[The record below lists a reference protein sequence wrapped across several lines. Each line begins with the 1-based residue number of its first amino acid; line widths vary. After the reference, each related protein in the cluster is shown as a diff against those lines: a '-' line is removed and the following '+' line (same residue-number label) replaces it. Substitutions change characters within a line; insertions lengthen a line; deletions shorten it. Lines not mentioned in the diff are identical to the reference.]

1 MKIGL
6 RDFGGF
12 LSSRELGHRIAL
24 SILDSMRKDPE
35 NNVILDF
42 SGVQSVHRN
51 FCDELLTTVFTGI
64 GFEEFRK
71 RVVVQNQS
79 AVVRVVFDSILSEK
93 KGTPVKGIDEVLGS
107 PIQTVHSESG
117 GVKSVERGE
126 VVSPLL
132 SSETRSEGAEVVEKT
147 QSKPDKVEGDR
158 EIEGSTRKMPAI
170 KTGRSLREAGKG
182 VKRSPSKGGTSRRRA
197 ADSEVKKERSIKKG
211 SARARRTVAKKTV
224 TGKKRIGPS

>member
-12 LSSRELGHRIAL
+12 LISRELGHRIAF
-24 SILDSMRKDPE
+24 SILDSIRKDPE

-51 FCDELLTTVFTGI
+51 FCDELLTTVFMGI

-79 AVVRVVFDSILSEK
+79 AVVKVVFDSILSAK
-93 KGTPVKGIDEVLGS
+93 RDTPVKGIDEVLGS

-117 GVKSVERGE
+117 GVKSVERVE
-126 VVSPLL
+126 VASPLL
-132 SSETRSEGAEVVEKT
+132 PSETRSEVVGVDEKI
-147 QSKPDKVEGDR
+147 QSKPEEVEGDKDDKK
-158 EIEGSTRKMPAI
+158 IEVEV
-170 KTGRSLREAGKG
+170 GRSPAKAGKG
-182 VKRSPSKGGTSRRRA
+182 VKRSPSKSSAGKRRSA
-197 ADSEVKKERSIKKG
+197 NSEVEKEGAIKKG
-211 SARARRTVAKKTV
+211 STAARRIVAKKTV
-224 TGKKRIGPS
+224 TKKKR